1 MKRFIT
7 NIKWEWYMLYPK
19 GSGVNMHIYKNKNFL
34 LYILPL
40 KYTSDYYSNL
50 TFT

>member
-1 MKRFIT
+1 
-7 NIKWEWYMLYPK
+7 MLYRK
-19 GSGVNMHIYKNKNFL
+19 GSGVNMHIDKKESVF

-40 KYTSDYYSNL
+40 KYTSDCYSNL